1 MESLFRL
8 FFPKFRKHKSS
19 TLDLFTEKIICKL
32 IFNNTLYI
40 SRMEIFHISA
50 ECYPMA
56 KVGGL
61 ADVVGALPKY
71 QKKAGHKVQVVVP
84 CYDTKFKKENNFDCV
99 HSGSVKLGNFE
110 FPFNV
115 LKETEDKLGCELY
128 LVEIEELFDRPNV
141 YGYEDDIERF
151 VSFQIA
157 VLNWISTRTT
167 VPDIIN
173 CHDHHTG
180 LVPFLIKY
188 AYKYESLKSV
198 KTVITIH
205 NGLYQGWFGFDK
217 LHYLPE
223 FDLIHVGFL
232 EWDNCINSLAVAIKC
247 AHAVTTVSPSY
258 LDEIN
263 HSANGLES
271 LFNSVREKSRGIL
284 NGIDIDVWDPSKDN
298 MIEENYS
305 IATFEIGK
313 QKNKEKLCE
322 QFDLDPSKPLFSFI
336 GRLFDEK
343 GGDLLPQ
350 ASALALSEN
359 FENINILILG
369 SGNAVIESQLVHL
382 RDDYKGNY
390 NVFIGYNEELA
401 HSIYAGSD
409 YILMPSRVE
418 PCGLNQMYALRYGT
432 VPIVRRTGGLRDT
445 VIDFGDNGNGICH
458 DQASVGDIC
467 YSINR
472 AVKLYA
478 DKIEFNKIRKIGMA
492 ADHSWERV
500 CQEYIEIYNLIIEK
514 NEI

>member
-1 MESLFRL
+1 
-8 FFPKFRKHKSS
+8 
-19 TLDLFTEKIICKL
+19 
-32 IFNNTLYI
+32 
-40 SRMEIFHISA
+40 MEIFHISA

-71 QKKAGHKVQVVVP
+71 QKNAGHQVRVVVP
-84 CYDTKFKKENNFDCV
+84 CYDTKFRNENEFECV
-99 HSGSVKLGNFE
+99 HQGNIALGSFN
-110 FPFNV
+110 FPFRV
-115 LKETEDKLGCELY
+115 LKEARDKLGYELY
-128 LVEIEELFDRPNV
+128 LVEINELFNRPNV

-151 VSFQIA
+151 LSFQIA
-157 VLNWISTRTT
+157 TLDWIVSRNT

-180 LVPFLIKY
+180 LIPFLVKY
-188 AYKYESLKSV
+188 AYKYENLRTV
-198 KTVITIH
+198 RTVITIH

-223 FDLIHVGFL
+223 FDLMHVGFL
-232 EWDNCINSLAVAIKC
+232 EWNNSINSLAVGVKC

-258 LDEIN
+258 LNEIN
-263 HSANGLES
+263 ISANGLEG
-271 LFNSVREKSRGIL
+271 LFRSVRDKSKGIL
-284 NGIDIDVWDPSKDN
+284 NGIDIEVWDPAKDQ
-298 MIEENYS
+298 MIADNYS
-305 IATFEIGK
+305 VENIESGK
-313 QKNKEKLCE
+313 QSNKIKLCE
-322 QFDLDPSKPLFSFI
+322 QFELDPTKPLFSFI
-336 GRLFDEK
+336 GRLFEEK

-369 SGNAVIESQLVHL
+369 SGNSVIEEQLLQL
-382 RDDYKGNY
+382 RNDYNGNY

-401 HSIYAGSD
+401 HLIYAGSD

-432 VPIVRRTGGLRDT
+432 IPIVRRTGGLRDT

-472 AVKLYA
+472 AVKLYD
-478 DKIEFNKIRKIGMA
+478 DKINFNKIRKIGMET
-492 ADHSWERV
+492 DHSWERV
-500 CQEYIEIYNLIIEK
+500 CQEYIEIYTLIIEK
-514 NEI
+514 NEV

>member
-1 MESLFRL
+1 M
-8 FFPKFRKHKSS
+8 K
-19 TLDLFTEKIICKL
+19 
-32 IFNNTLYI
+32 
-40 SRMEIFHISA
+40 IFHISA

-71 QKKAGHKVQVVVP
+71 QQIAENQVRVVVP
-84 CYDTKFKKENNFDCV
+84 AYDTKFKSENDFQTV
-99 HSGSVKLGNFE
+99 HSGTVILGNFT
-110 FPFNV
+110 FPYNV
-115 LKETEDKLGCELY
+115 LKEATDKLGYELY
-128 LVEIEELFDRPNV
+128 LIEIKELFDRPDV
-141 YGYEDDIERF
+141 YGYEDDTERF
-151 VSFQIA
+151 LSFQIA
-157 VLNWISTRTT
+157 VLDWILADNII
-167 VPDIIN
+167 PDVIN

-180 LVPFLIKY
+180 LIPFMLQFC
-188 AYKYESLKSV
+188 YKYEVLSNV

-205 NGLYQGWFGFDK
+205 NGLYQGWFGHDK
-217 LHYLPE
+217 MHYIPE
-223 FDLIHVGFL
+223 FDVRHAGFL
-232 EWDNCINSLAVAIKC
+232 EWDNSLNSLAVAIKC

-263 HSANGLES
+263 ISANGLES
-271 LFNSVREKSRGIL
+271 LFNKVRSKSKGIL
-284 NGIDIDVWDPSKDN
+284 NGIDVEVWNPLIDKMLESH
-298 MIEENYS
+298 YS
-305 IATFEIGK
+305 IDNFDFGK

-322 QFDLDPSKPLFSFI
+322 RFDLDPSKPLISFI

-350 ASALALSEN
+350 SSAIALSEN

-369 SGNAVIESQLVHL
+369 SGNPDIETQLLQL
-382 RDDYKGNY
+382 RNDYKGNY

-401 HSIYAGSD
+401 HLIYAGSD
-409 YILMPSRVE
+409 FILMPSRVE

-472 AVKLYA
+472 AVNLYENKT
-478 DKIEFNKIRKIGMA
+478 DFNTIRIKGMA
-492 ADHSWERV
+492 TDHSWERV
-500 CQEYIEIYNLIIEK
+500 CQEYIETYNQIIQK
-514 NEI
+514 NES

>member
-1 MESLFRL
+1 
-8 FFPKFRKHKSS
+8 
-19 TLDLFTEKIICKL
+19 
-32 IFNNTLYI
+32 
-40 SRMEIFHISA
+40 MEIFHISA

-71 QKKAGHKVQVVVP
+71 QSNAGHHVRVVVP
-84 CYDTKFKKENNFDCV
+84 AYDTKFKRENNFDCV
-99 HSGSVKLGNFE
+99 HWGTVKLGNFN
-110 FPFNV
+110 FPFSI
-115 LKETEDKLGCELY
+115 LKESTDKLGYELY
-128 LVEIEELFDRPNV
+128 LIEINELFNRQNV

-151 VSFQIA
+151 LSFQIA
-157 VLNWISTRTT
+157 ALDWIVARNK

-180 LVPFLIKY
+180 LIPFLTQF
-188 AYKYESLKSV
+188 AYKYESLKDLR
-198 KTVITIH
+198 TIITIH

-223 FDLIHVGFL
+223 FDLKHVGFL
-232 EWDNCINSLAVAIKC
+232 EWNNSINSLAVGVKC

-258 LDEIN
+258 LNEIN
-263 HSANGLES
+263 QSANGLES
-271 LFNSVREKSRGIL
+271 LFNSVRNKSKGIL
-284 NGIDIDVWDPSKDN
+284 NGIDIEVWNPLKDQ
-298 MIEENYS
+298 MIAENYS
-305 IATFEIGK
+305 IEGFETGK
-313 QKNKEKLCE
+313 QKNKERLCE
-322 QFDLDPSKPLFSFI
+322 QFELDPSKPLFSFI
-336 GRLFDEK
+336 GRLFEEK

-369 SGNAVIESQLVHL
+369 SGNTEIESQLTQL
-382 RDDYKGNY
+382 RNDYKGNY

-401 HSIYAGSD
+401 HLIYAGSD

-418 PCGLNQMYALRYGT
+418 PCGLNQMYAMRYGT
-432 VPIVRRTGGLRDT
+432 IPIVRRTGGLRDT
-445 VIDFGDNGNGICH
+445 VIDFGDEGNGICH

-472 AVKLYA
+472 AVKLYD
-478 DKIEFNKIRKIGMA
+478 DKINFNKVLKRGME
-492 ADHSWERV
+492 ADHSWESV

>member
-1 MESLFRL
+1 M
-8 FFPKFRKHKSS
+8 K
-19 TLDLFTEKIICKL
+19 
-32 IFNNTLYI
+32 
-40 SRMEIFHISA
+40 IFHISA
-50 ECYPMA
+50 ECYPVA

-71 QKKAGHKVQVVVP
+71 QKNAGHEVRVIMP
-84 CYDTKFKKENNFDCV
+84 GYDTKFKNENIFESV
-99 HSGSVKLGNFE
+99 YSGNVKAGNSD

-115 LKETEDKLGCELY
+115 LKQATNKLGYELY
-128 LVEIEELFDRPNV
+128 LIQINELFDRPNV

-151 VSFQIA
+151 LSFQIA
-157 VLNWISTRTT
+157 ALDWMLAENVI
-167 VPDIIN
+167 PDVIN
-173 CHDHHTG
+173 CHDYHTG
-180 LVPFLIKY
+180 LIPFMLKY
-188 AYKYESLKSV
+188 SYKYEVLSNV

-205 NGLYQGWFGFDK
+205 NGLYQGWFDYNK
-217 LHYLPE
+217 MNYLPE
-223 FDLIHVGFL
+223 FDVRHAGFL
-232 EWDNCINSLAVAIKC
+232 EWNNSLNSLAVAVKC

-263 HSANGLES
+263 ISANGLES
-271 LFNSVREKSRGIL
+271 LFNKVRSKSIGIL
-284 NGIDIDVWDPSKDN
+284 NGIDIEVWNPLTDK
-298 MIEENYS
+298 MLEKHYS
-305 IATFEIGK
+305 IEDFEIGK

-322 QFDLDPSKPLFSFI
+322 HFDLDPTKPLFSFI

-369 SGNAVIESQLVHL
+369 SGNPEIETQLL
-382 RDDYKGNY
+382 QLKEDYKGNY

-401 HSIYAGSD
+401 HLIYAGSD
-409 YILMPSRVE
+409 FILMPSRVE

-467 YSINR
+467 YSVNR

-478 DKIEFNKIRKIGMA
+478 DAEEFNKIREKGMA
-492 ADHSWERV
+492 TDHSWERV
-500 CQEYIEIYNLIIEK
+500 CQEYIEIYNQIIQK
-514 NEI
+514 NES

>member
-1 MESLFRL
+1 M
-8 FFPKFRKHKSS
+8 
-19 TLDLFTEKIICKL
+19 
-32 IFNNTLYI
+32 N
-40 SRMEIFHISA
+40 IFHISA

-71 QKKAGHKVQVVVP
+71 QQNAGHQVRVVVP
-84 CYDTKFKKENNFDCV
+84 AYDTKFKNENDFQTV
-99 HSGSVKLGNFE
+99 HSGNVVLGNFM
-110 FPFNV
+110 FPYNV
-115 LKETEDKLGCELY
+115 LKETTDKLGYELY
-128 LVEIEELFDRPNV
+128 LIEIKELFDRPNV

-151 VSFQIA
+151 LSFQIA
-157 VLNWISTRTT
+157 TLDWILAEN
-167 VPDIIN
+167 VIPDVIN

-180 LVPFLIKY
+180 LIPFMLQFS
-188 AYKYESLKSV
+188 YKYEVLSKV
-198 KTVITIH
+198 RTVITIH
-205 NGLYQGWFGFDK
+205 NGLYQGWFGHDK
-217 LHYLPE
+217 MHYIPE
-223 FDLIHVGFL
+223 FDVRHAGFL
-232 EWDNCINSLAVAIKC
+232 EWNNSLNSLAVAVKC
-247 AHAVTTVSPSY
+247 ADAVTTVSPSY

-263 HSANGLES
+263 VSANGLES
-271 LFNSVREKSRGIL
+271 LFNKVRSKSKGIL
-284 NGIDIDVWDPSKDN
+284 NGIDIEVWNPLTDKMLESH
-298 MIEENYS
+298 YS
-305 IATFEIGK
+305 IDNFEFGK

-322 QFDLDPSKPLFSFI
+322 RFDLDPSKPLFSFI

-350 ASALALSEN
+350 ASAIALSEN

-369 SGNAVIESQLVHL
+369 SGNPDIETQLLQL
-382 RDDYKGNY
+382 RNEYKGNY

-401 HSIYAGSD
+401 HLIYAGSD
-409 YILMPSRVE
+409 FILMPSRVE

-472 AVKLYA
+472 AVNLYENKA
-478 DKIEFNKIRKIGMA
+478 DFNTIRIKGMA

-500 CQEYIEIYNLIIEK
+500 CQEYIETYNQIIQK
-514 NEI
+514 NES

>member
-1 MESLFRL
+1 M
-8 FFPKFRKHKSS
+8 
-19 TLDLFTEKIICKL
+19 
-32 IFNNTLYI
+32 
-40 SRMEIFHISA
+40 
-50 ECYPMA
+50 
-56 KVGGL
+56 

-71 QKKAGHKVQVVVP
+71 QTNAGHKVRVVVP
-84 CYDTKFKKENNFDCV
+84 CYDTKFKNENDFECV
-99 HSGSVKLGNFE
+99 HWGNVKLGNFD
-110 FPFNV
+110 FPFSI
-115 LKETEDKLGCELY
+115 LKETTDKLGYELY
-128 LVEIEELFDRPNV
+128 LIQINELFDRPNV

-151 VSFQIA
+151 LSFQIA
-157 VLNWISTRTT
+157 ALDWIISRKE
-167 VPDIIN
+167 VPAIIN

-180 LVPFLIKY
+180 VIPFMIKY
-188 AYKYESLKSV
+188 AYKYEGLRSIR
-198 KTVITIH
+198 TVITIH

-232 EWDNCINSLAVAIKC
+232 EWNNSLNSLAVGVKC

-258 LDEIN
+258 LNEIN
-263 HSANGLES
+263 YAANGLES
-271 LFNSVREKSRGIL
+271 LFTSVRSKSKGIL
-284 NGIDIDVWDPSKDN
+284 NGIDFEVWDPSKDQ
-298 MIEENYS
+298 MIDANYS
-305 IATFEIGK
+305 IETFEIGK

-322 QFDLDPSKPLFSFI
+322 QFELDPSKPLFSFI
-336 GRLFDEK
+336 GRLFEEK

-369 SGNAVIESQLVHL
+369 SGNAVIEEQLVQL
-382 RDDYKGNY
+382 RNDYNGNY

-401 HSIYAGSD
+401 HLIYAGSD

-458 DQASVGDIC
+458 DQASVGDVC

-478 DKIEFNKIRKIGMA
+478 DKVNFNKIIKKGMA
-492 ADHSWERV
+492 TDHSWERV

>member
-1 MESLFRL
+1 
-8 FFPKFRKHKSS
+8 
-19 TLDLFTEKIICKL
+19 
-32 IFNNTLYI
+32 
-40 SRMEIFHISA
+40 MEIFHISA

-71 QKKAGHKVQVVVP
+71 QTNAGHEVRVIVP
-84 CYDTKFKKENNFDCV
+84 CYNTKFRNENDFESV
-99 HSGSVKLGNFE
+99 HQGTITLGNFK

-115 LKETEDKLGCELY
+115 LKETTDKLGYELY
-128 LVEIEELFDRPNV
+128 LIEINELFDRSNV

-151 VSFQIA
+151 FSFQIA
-157 VLNWISTRTT
+157 ALDWISTRNK
-167 VPDIIN
+167 VPNVIN

-180 LVPFLIKY
+180 LIPFLLQY
-188 AYKYESLKSV
+188 AYKYESIKNV

-217 LHYLPE
+217 LQYLPE
-223 FDLIHVGFL
+223 FDLVHVGFL
-232 EWDNCINSLAVAIKC
+232 EWGNSLNSLAVGVKC

-258 LDEIN
+258 LNEIN
-263 HSANGLES
+263 ISANGLES
-271 LFNSVREKSRGIL
+271 LFNMVRSKSRGIL
-284 NGIDIDVWDPSKDN
+284 NGIDIEVWDPSKDI
-298 MIEENYS
+298 MIAQNYAIETLEN
-305 IATFEIGK
+305 GK

-322 QFDLDPSKPLFSFI
+322 QFELDPSKPLFSFI
-336 GRLFDEK
+336 GRLFEEK

-359 FENINILILG
+359 FDNINILILG
-369 SGNAVIESQLVHL
+369 SGNSAIEEQLIRL
-382 RDDYKGNY
+382 RNDYNGNY

-401 HSIYAGSD
+401 HLIYAGSD
-409 YILMPSRVE
+409 FILMPSRVE

-432 VPIVRRTGGLRDT
+432 IPIVRRTGGLQDT

-472 AVKLYA
+472 AVKLYD
-478 DKIEFNKIRKIGMA
+478 DKIHLNKIRNTGMKT
-492 ADHSWERV
+492 DHSWERV
-500 CQEYIEIYNLIIEK
+500 CQEYIEIYTLIIEK
-514 NEI
+514 NEV

>member
-1 MESLFRL
+1 ML
-8 FFPKFRKHKSS
+8 
-19 TLDLFTEKIICKL
+19 TEK
-32 IFNNTLYI
+32 NNSQI
-40 SRMEIFHISA
+40 SFINTFINFYMEIFHISA

-71 QKKAGHKVQVVVP
+71 QKNAGHEVRVVVP
-84 CYDTKFKKENNFDCV
+84 CYDTKFRNENDFERVHQGSISLGDFD
-99 HSGSVKLGNFE
+99 
-110 FPFNV
+110 FPFSI
-115 LKETEDKLGCELY
+115 LKEINDKLGYELY
-128 LVEIEELFDRPNV
+128 LIEIEELFNRSNV

-151 VSFQIA
+151 LSFQIA
-157 VLNWISTRTT
+157 ALDWISSRNTI
-167 VPDIIN
+167 PDIIN

-180 LVPFLIKY
+180 LIPFMVKY
-188 AYKYESLKSV
+188 AYKYENLRSV
-198 KTVITIH
+198 RTVITIH

-232 EWDNCINSLAVAIKC
+232 EWDHSINSLAVGVKC

-258 LDEIN
+258 LNEIN
-263 HSANGLES
+263 ISANGLEA
-271 LFNSVREKSRGIL
+271 LFRSVRDKSKGIL
-284 NGIDIDVWDPSKDN
+284 NGIDFEVWNPFKDQ
-298 MIEENYS
+298 MIAENYS
-305 IATFEIGK
+305 VETSESGK

-322 QFDLDPSKPLFSFI
+322 QFDLDPAKPLFSFI
-336 GRLFDEK
+336 GRLFEEK

-359 FENINILILG
+359 YENINILILG
-369 SGNAVIESQLVHL
+369 SGNSAIEEQLIQL
-382 RDDYKGNY
+382 RNDYNGNY

-401 HSIYAGSD
+401 HLIYAGSD

-432 VPIVRRTGGLRDT
+432 IPIVRRTGGLRDT

-472 AVKLYA
+472 AVKLYD
-478 DKIEFNKIRKIGMA
+478 DKINFYKIRKMGMGI
-492 ADHSWERV
+492 DHSWERV
-500 CQEYIEIYNLIIEK
+500 CQEYIEIYTLIIEK
-514 NEI
+514 NEV